1 MKVYIV
7 INDLWD
13 DAIEGIF
20 LSEKSAEEFI
30 EKCKGDSLR
39 DDLSIS
45 EHEVAD
51 API

>member
-13 DAIEGIF
+13 DAIEGVF
-20 LSEKSAEEFI
+20 LSEKSAEDYI
-30 EKCKGDSLR
+30 ENKKVNPPETF
-39 DDLSIS
+39 SIS